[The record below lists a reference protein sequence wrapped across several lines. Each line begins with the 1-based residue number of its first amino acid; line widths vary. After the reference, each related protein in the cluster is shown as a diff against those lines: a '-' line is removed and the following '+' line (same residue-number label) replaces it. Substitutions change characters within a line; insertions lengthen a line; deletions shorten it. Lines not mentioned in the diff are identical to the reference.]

1 MSFGRVFNGGA
12 AVLYGIS
19 KNCVDACILLA
30 ERVQQAQNIFEKRR
44 RATDRADGF
53 VWCALFCFALKLQS
67 KERAL

>member
-30 ERVQQAQNIFEKRR
+30 ERVQ
-44 RATDRADGF
+44 
-53 VWCALFCFALKLQS
+53 
-67 KERAL
+67 